1 MLRDATAIR
10 RRLLFRHRCALPMR
24 VACAWCDTEISAGV
38 EPTSHG
44 ICPTCVVRLNPEPV
58 EHAGEDVTNADHGG
72 GLGSG
77 VGSEV
82 NMNPNMEG

>member
-1 MLRDATAIR
+1 MSPDCVHPARMLQNPRSCRWTRGPGTVVVADCAIAR
-10 RRLLFRHRCALPMR
+10 GGCGA
-24 VACAWCDTEISAGV
+24 I
-38 EPTSHG
+38 
-44 ICPTCVVRLNPEPV
+44 VVLNPEPV